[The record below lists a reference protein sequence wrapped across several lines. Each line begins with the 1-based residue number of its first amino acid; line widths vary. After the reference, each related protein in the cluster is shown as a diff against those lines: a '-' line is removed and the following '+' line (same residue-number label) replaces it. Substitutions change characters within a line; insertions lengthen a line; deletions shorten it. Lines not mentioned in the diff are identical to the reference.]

1 MHEPLIVLVTPA
13 LARAN
18 NGNWQTAL
26 RWAHWLRQ
34 AYRVRVT
41 ERWDAGDEALMI
53 ALLEPTDKLM
63 EAERE
68 GNFTRRLALLE
79 EFKMLPAG
87 IVFDEYCRRHDMPGA
102 DWAAK
107 L

>member
-1 MHEPLIVLVTPA
+1 
-13 LARAN
+13 
-18 NGNWQTAL
+18 
-26 RWAHWLRQ
+26 
-34 AYRVRVT
+34 
-41 ERWDAGDEALMI
+41 
-53 ALLEPTDKLM
+53 M

-87 IVFDEYCRRHDMPGA
+87 IVFEEYCRRHDVPGA

>member
-1 MHEPLIVLVTPA
+1 MHLGLDFFDASIDRVSASVIG
-13 LARAN
+13 ARS
-18 NGNWQTAL
+18 
-26 RWAHWLRQ
+26 
-34 AYRVRVT
+34 VKK
-41 ERWDAGDEALMI
+41 ALMI